1 MGISD
6 KRRIVWDA
14 ESKIV
19 NGMEIQPIQM
29 AFYSEWL
36 VHKRALTLRQSTLPA
51 AFAIMPY
58 LSALH
63 AMDCA
68 YKTCFI
74 YDTLQVLAMATR
86 RPTQCFT
93 VYAMQDDVTKLSHI
107 LFNDGE
113 VVVKITPQNFP
124 ELRNAIAD
132 QNGEELP
139 DEGDNLELIE
149 AENDILSAN
158 ASSQLD
164 VDTDTLVTSV
174 AYQYRKQKKELATW
188 TIREFE
194 DVRRAIERDKNHM
207 ICAIAEKMPMFKWAK
222 GNPCPSW
229 CFDKLRTGSI
239 ALESMGDFSKRT
251 GVGGNSMPI
260 QAQQPTNT

>member
-6 KRRIVWDA
+6 KRRIVWET

-19 NGMEIQPIQM
+19 NGIEIHPIQM

-36 VHKRALTLRQSTLPA
+36 THKRALILRQSTLPA

-68 YKTCFI
+68 YKTSFL
-74 YDTLQVLAMATR
+74 YDTLQILSMATR
-86 RPTQCFT
+86 RPMGCFT
-93 VYAMQDDVTKLSHI
+93 VYAAQDDVTKLSHI
-107 LFNDGE
+107 LFNDGDTIA
-113 VVVKITPQNFP
+113 KITPQTFP
-124 ELRNAIAD
+124 ELRSAIAD

-158 ASSQLD
+158 ASAQLD
-164 VDTDTLVTSV
+164 VDADKLITSV
-174 AYQYRKQKKELATW
+174 AYQYRKQKKELAAW
-188 TIREFE
+188 SIREFE
-194 DVRRAIERDKNHM
+194 EARRAIERDKNHM

-239 ALESMGDFSKRT
+239 ALESMGDFAQRT
-251 GVGGNSMPI
+251 GVGGNNMPI
-260 QAQQPTNT
+260 QSQ

>member
-6 KRRIVWDA
+6 KRHIVWDD
-14 ESKIV
+14 ESKV
-19 NGMEIQPIQM
+19 VQGLEIHPIQM

-36 VHKRALTLRQSTLPA
+36 AFKRALTLRQSTLPA

-68 YKTCFI
+68 YHTSFI
-74 YDTLQVLAMATR
+74 YDTIQLLAIAVR
-86 RPTQCFT
+86 RPPQCFQC
-93 VYAMQDDVTKLSHI
+93 YALQSDVSKLSHI

-113 VVVKITPQNFP
+113 NVVKITPQNYP
-124 ELRNAIAD
+124 AIRAAIAE

-139 DEGDNLELIE
+139 DEGDNVELIE

-158 ASSQLD
+158 SSYQLD
-164 VDTDTLVTSV
+164 MDINKLIASV

-188 TIREFE
+188 SIREFE
-194 DVRRAIERDKNHM
+194 EARRTIERDKNHM
-207 ICAIAEKMPMFKWAK
+207 ICAIAEKIPMFKWTK

-229 CFDKLRTGSI
+229 CFDKLRNGSV
-239 ALESMGDFSKRT
+239 ALESMGAFAQRT
-251 GVGGNSMPI
+251 GVGGSSMPI
-260 QAQQPTNT
+260 QS